1 MVRVTK
7 TIQEGEFPM
16 KHALSL
22 AIFAAAMMV
31 VGCSSNN
38 KKPAMNSSVT
48 DIRSTTPPAPP
59 PMVQPIQPVQP
70 VQAIQPVVAD
80 TSPVAVAS
88 ATPAITGS
96 SYTVQKGD
104 TLFKIARARYGDASA
119 VKKIK
124 EANPGLDANHI
135 KAGQKIN
142 LP

>member
-1 MVRVTK
+1 
-7 TIQEGEFPM
+7 M

-31 VGCSSNN
+31 VGCSNN

-48 DIRSTTPPAPP
+48 DIRSSTPPAPP
-59 PMVQPIQPVQP
+59 PIIQPIQAVQP